1 MDQLMKPLT
10 ITTPGTSRPDSLTTR
25 LREFFARSELTR
37 SLTELKPEF
46 KAAAIFS
53 LVINVLM
60 LTPTLFML
68 QVFDRIMISQNMLT
82 LLILSLITLFLFA
95 AIAFSE
101 WIRSRLLVRVGIKID
116 KMLSPRVFHASFE
129 ANLKGQTD
137 VSREALNDLTQV
149 RQFITGNGAFAF
161 FDAPWT
167 PIYILVLTLLSPWLG
182 LLAVFFAA
190 LFIGLAI
197 VSQKLS
203 EAPQKE
209 TSLAAQQE
217 TRFTQSK
224 LRNSEVIESMG
235 MLPALRQRW
244 LGRHRN
250 FLAAQIVSTDLG
262 HRISS
267 VSKYFRYVQQTLV
280 LGAAALLVI
289 EGSLTIGALIAANV
303 LMSRALQPIDTMM
316 SSWQGF
322 FKARDAFIR
331 LEKLLAEY
339 PEREGQLTPTDLVPS
354 VSLKNLSAYAP
365 GSSTCILHDL
375 SADFQAGGVT
385 VIIGPSGS
393 GKSTLAR
400 CLLGI
405 WPNTEGSVL
414 IDGEPVQRWDRHALG
429 SYIGYLPQDIELF
442 DGSIAENIARFA
454 QVEPELVIAASK
466 TAGLHEMILRFPK
479 GYDTPISEA
488 GSSLSGG
495 QRQRLGLA
503 RAIYGNPALIVLDE
517 PNANLDSE
525 GEIALQNAIQAL
537 KAAGKTVFLITHRPQ
552 IIGVADHVL
561 VLAQGRIQQYG
572 SRDEVIRALQSAQA
586 AATA

>member
-1 MDQLMKPLT
+1 MDQSMKSLT
-10 ITTPGTSRPDSLTTR
+10 VTSPGASRPASLMAR
-25 LREFFARSELTR
+25 LREFLARSELTR
-37 SLTELKPEF
+37 SLAELKPEF

-53 LVINVLM
+53 MVINVLM

-68 QVFDRIMISQNMLT
+68 QVFDRIMVSQNMLT
-82 LLILSLITLFLFA
+82 LLILSLITLFLFSVT
-95 AIAFSE
+95 AFSE

-116 KMLSPRVFHASFE
+116 KVLSPRVFHAAFE

-137 VSREALNDLTQV
+137 VSREALNDLTQL

-167 PIYILVLTLLSPWLG
+167 PVYILVLTLLSPWLG

-203 EAPQKE
+203 EAPQQE
-209 TSLAAQQE
+209 TSKAAQQE

-224 LRNSEVIESMG
+224 LRNAEVIESMG

-250 FLAAQIVSTDLG
+250 FLAAQIISSDLG

-267 VSKYFRYVQQTLV
+267 VSKFFRYSQQSLV

-289 EGSLTIGALIAANV
+289 EGSLTLGALIAANV
-303 LMSRALQPIDTMM
+303 LMGRALQPIDTMM

-429 SYIGYLPQDIELF
+429 SYVGYLPQDVELF

-488 GSSLSGG
+488 GSALSGG

-517 PNANLDSE
+517 PNANLDSD
-525 GEIALQNAIQAL
+525 GEIALQNAILAL

-572 SRDEVIRALQSAQA
+572 PRDEVIRALQAAQA